1 MEGDGAVVNV
11 ALVFTKDEQ
20 VSIIAGI
27 NSGWGQAFEID
38 VKAIRES
45 KGHNK
50 ELQNVARVIDSNLS
64 DSTLERYL
72 KDFQEQN
79 IKIFPAFT
87 LSERIEFKALMNSL
101 LMVIANNGH
110 VLIGGNNGA
119 LYLGVFDEQGK

>member
-1 MEGDGAVVNV
+1 MDC
-11 ALVFTKDEQ
+11 
-20 VSIIAGI
+20 AGLRADI
-27 NSGWGQAFEID
+27 DKLKQELQAFEID

-87 LSERIEFKALMNSL
+87 LSERIECKALMNSL
-101 LMVIANNGH
+101 PMVIANNGQS
-110 VLIGGNNGA
+110 IW
-119 LYLGVFDEQGK
+119 